1 MTRLTE
7 LQRKSA
13 LIERYLRKNRMFPKT
28 SSEKIHPLD
37 EVTKAAFD
45 KWLNGKTEHPDR
57 LGNANKA
64 LVTHLRACKHEPGRG
79 STPNEDA
86 DLLGTTTGVMELGRI
101 LGLTRNECRRAIDT
115 LAGKLA
121 PTFSNFS
128 LEQDQARSILSI
140 YRGIYRCYRIE
151 NTIQAQTRS
160 RRDHSVMSFVL
171 SVRYAVGVASENGK
185 ELRRVRCK
193 ATIPS
198 YRARPSTYEYD
209 GYMTAPDGA
218 GMLYWMFQERKGI
231 ERDMLML
238 IATELEEDRI
248 DDANHQFILGM
259 LITRTQDKTSRPAI
273 WPVVLERIAEL
284 PKDGSKEDRFDDDI
298 ESLMTS
304 ANLGLHAP
312 EEIAPWVFEKLKE
325 ASTHI
330 WLMPD
335 RVS

>member
-13 LIERYLRKNRMFPKT
+13 LIERYLRKNRLFPKT
-28 SSEKIHPLD
+28 SSETIGPLD
-37 EVTKAAFD
+37 GVTKAAFD
-45 KWLNGKTEHPDR
+45 KWLNGKTEVPDR
-57 LGNANKA
+57 LESANKA
-64 LVTHLRACKHEPGRG
+64 LLQHLRPQNTEGEH
-79 STPNEDA
+79 TPVPSLDI
-86 DLLGTTTGVMELGRI
+86 DLLGPNTGVMEFGRI

-115 LAGKLA
+115 LAARLS
-121 PTFSNFS
+121 PTFTNFS

-140 YRGIYRCYRIE
+140 YRGLYRCYRIE

-171 SVRYAVGVASENGK
+171 SVRYAVGIRAENGK
-185 ELRRVRCK
+185 EQRRVRCK

-198 YRARPSTYEYD
+198 YRARPPTYEYD

-238 IATELEEDRI
+238 ITTELEEDRI

-273 WPVVLERIAEL
+273 WPVVLERIADL
-284 PKDGSKEDRFDDDI
+284 PKDGSKEDMFDDDI

-304 ANLGLHAP
+304 TNLGLHAP